1 MIGWKWELK
10 KNTVG
15 PPLVSSLLLN
25 NIPGCPFTSVFS
37 SQEAFWVIR
46 LFSGAH
52 ATIRQHVNR
61 VFCFGSS
68 TWFGR
73 LFGLQLIQNIP
84 NRSPVFLSIQRK
96 GAKYTASNTS
106 LFSMGGCE
114 GGYDMTSVKNLSEQS
129 HSKVDSKEDPNDCL
143 PRQSLL
149 CHAQESPLRRG

>member
-37 SQEAFWVIR
+37 SQEALWVIR
-46 LFSGAH
+46 LSSGAH

-84 NRSPVFLSIQRK
+84 NRSPVFLSKQYR
-96 GAKYTASNTS
+96 
-106 LFSMGGCE
+106 E
-114 GGYDMTSVKNLSEQS
+114 REQS
-129 HSKVDSKEDPNDCL
+129 TQQAILHCWAWGVVRVAMIWPLSKTSQSRVIQKLTQKRIQMTVFHDSPY
-143 PRQSLL
+143 SVT
-149 CHAQESPLRRG
+149 LRKVL